1 MLGNH
6 EKNIYF
12 TFILCSCDGMINQN
26 FVYKL
31 TFPVVKLK
39 LKKYIVK
46 NKITK
51 TIFKLCEKIK
61 SHKLSFY
68 RIQNKNIVGGME
80 I

>member
-1 MLGNH
+1 MKKIFILRL
-6 EKNIYF
+6 
-12 TFILCSCDGMINQN
+12 ILCSCDGMINQN

>member
-1 MLGNH
+1 MKKIFILRL
-6 EKNIYF
+6 
-12 TFILCSCDGMINQN
+12 ILCSCDGMINQN
-26 FVYKL
+26 FEYKL

-39 LKKYIVK
+39 LKIYIVK